1 MSTVIAPS
9 RARKTARPKFGPQIL
24 AALISGASVEHI
36 AKTYGLPGKR
46 VEKLLRDELQ
56 KRWIAPAQEYG
67 RLQIVRLEGIL
78 AKLILKAEDGDLAA
92 IDRILRV
99 LDRLDRYHG
108 FGKRAPIVHSYDD
121 EARKRLFERLDRA
134 AGRALLPPPETKA

>member
-1 MSTVIAPS
+1 MSTANAPS
-9 RARKTARPKFGPQIL
+9 RARNAARPKFGPQIL
-24 AALISGASVEHI
+24 AALISGASVEQI
-36 AKTYGLPGKR
+36 AKTYALSAKR

-56 KRWIAPAQEYG
+56 KRWVAPAHEYG

-78 AKLILKAEDGDLAA
+78 AKLTTKAEKGDIAA

-108 FGKRAPIVHSYDD
+108 FGKLAPVVRSYDD
-121 EARKRLFERLDRA
+121 EARKRLFERIDRA
-134 AGRALLPPPETKA
+134 AGRALLPPPEEKA